1 MPSVVGMPDY
11 QMPEQVY
18 FLQRTVIQQS
28 TKKKRYNPMNFMSNY
43 TLLNNCT
50 SSYEDIVAQIFGQ
63 RLKFESMCALFI
75 ETEGV
80 YEQ

>member
-1 MPSVVGMPDY
+1 
-11 QMPEQVY
+11 
-18 FLQRTVIQQS
+18 
-28 TKKKRYNPMNFMSNY
+28 MNFMSNY
-43 TLLNNCT
+43 TLPNNCT

-75 ETEGV
+75 EMEGV